1 MSQKIEVI
9 KKEKIKEIAQ
19 SVRIHSVL
27 AHSYSFYLI
36 AFLVGFFF
44 DFIFQFTIFNHPIIL
59 SIGFILI
66 IFSSI
71 LIFWAQN
78 TSRNLK
84 NKILTK
90 DDFLIGPYRFS
101 RSPTHW
107 GLSFLMLGF
116 GFLVNGFFIVL
127 FTVISFFITKF
138 IFLREEESILAQ
150 KYGEPYLEYKKLVR
164 V

>member
-1 MSQKIEVI
+1 MSQKIESI
-9 KKEKIKEIAQ
+9 KNEKMKEVAQKIK
-19 SVRIHSVL
+19 IHTIL
-27 AHSYSFYLI
+27 AHSYSFYFI
-36 AFLVGFFF
+36 AFLVGLFF
-44 DFIFQFTIFNHPIIL
+44 DFIFKFKIFTHPIVIL
-59 SIGFILI
+59 IGFILI

-84 NKILTK
+84 SKILTK

-107 GLSFLMLGF
+107 GLTFLMLGF
-116 GFLVNGFFIVL
+116 GFLVNGFFVIFL
-127 FTVISFFITKF
+127 TIISFFITKF
-138 IFLREEESILAQ
+138 IPLKEEEAILAQ